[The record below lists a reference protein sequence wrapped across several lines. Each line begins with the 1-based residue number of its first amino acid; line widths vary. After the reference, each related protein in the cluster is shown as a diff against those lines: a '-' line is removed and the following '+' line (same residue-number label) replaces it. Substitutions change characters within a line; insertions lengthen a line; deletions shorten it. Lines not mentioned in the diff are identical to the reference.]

1 MRLKFLRPL
10 LFPLVLFIAPDLRAQ
25 TTEPAT
31 GDLRE
36 YVPLAK
42 AIPTKARIKAA
53 TTDGQTGHLG
63 VSATLDAQGRVA
75 IEEIALDSAAAKAGL
90 RAGDVLLAVGD
101 TALKSAEDLRAAIQS
116 HPPGD
121 SVSLEIERGGSRQK
135 LSATLGATSQ
145 PRQLGVQRAVLGA
158 RMGTASDVPGIEI
171 VSVTKDKPA
180 ALARL
185 RPGDRIM
192 KVDGEELGE
201 GKSLSDVLLE
211 RNPGDT
217 VKIIFRRAGKLY
229 VKSIQLAADDS
240 ETSLP
245 PEERR
250 DLTVWKKPVFRLGV
264 ICIEFPDAKHD
275 EKVPLAE
282 WDKAFFS
289 RDVYNKTNATGQP
302 VYGSMADY
310 YNEVSCG
317 KLRIE
322 GRAFAWISAGKKR
335 LEYNLPTKS
344 KWKRD
349 FFTEIVEALLKR
361 DGADAL
367 KDFDG
372 LAFIYAGTKPPE
384 VQRSSILWP
393 HRSTV
398 KIGEKTWP
406 YVIVPAATKP
416 SGADEAMSTI
426 STMCHE
432 FGHIL
437 GLPDLYARPEN
448 PGSEGAGSWT
458 IMSNQFR
465 NGRPQHFCAWCK
477 EQLGWLTPVVVDPD
491 VKQKL
496 ILAPVEGS
504 DHECLKIL
512 VRPDGSE
519 YFLLENRRKTGFDA
533 GLPAEG
539 LLIWRVVAN
548 RPILE
553 ESHGVEGPAGPR
565 VFLKSVPF
573 PTRENH
579 SFTPYTTPSS
589 RPQMGGGMA
598 VSITNI
604 RQLPD
609 GRISLQIGYEY
620 D

>member
-1 MRLKFLRPL
+1 MRLKSFRSL
-10 LFPLVLFIAPDLRAQ
+10 LWLVVLVVVPRVQAETKESPPPDLS
-25 TTEPAT
+25 
-31 GDLRE
+31 D

-42 AIPTKARIKAA
+42 AIPTKTRIKAA
-53 TTDGQTGHLG
+53 STEGRTGHLG
-63 VSATLDAQGRVA
+63 VSAKLDAKGRVV
-75 IEEIALDSAAAKAGL
+75 IEELALDSAAAKAGL

-101 TALKSAEDLRAAIQS
+101 TGLKSAEDLRAAIQS
-116 HPPGD
+116 RAPGEIVD
-121 SVSLEIERGGSRQK
+121 LEIERAGSKQK
-135 LSATLGATSQ
+135 LSAMLDATSQ
-145 PRQLGVQRAVLGA
+145 PRQLGVQRAVLGV

-171 VSVTKDKPA
+171 ASVTKDKPA
-180 ALARL
+180 ALAKL
-185 RPGDRIM
+185 RTGDRIM

-201 GKSLSDVLLE
+201 SKSLSDVLLE

-217 VKIIFRRAGKLY
+217 VKVIFRRAGKFY
-229 VKSIQLAADDS
+229 AKSIQLAADDS

-250 DLTVWKKPVFRLGV
+250 DLTVWSKPVFRLGV

-289 RDVYNKTNATGQP
+289 RDAYNKTNATAQP

-322 GRAFAWISAGKKR
+322 GRAFAWITASKKR
-335 LEYNLPTKS
+335 MEYNLPTKS
-344 KWKRD
+344 KSKRD
-349 FFTEIVEALLKR
+349 FFNEIIEALLKR

-398 KIGEKTWP
+398 KIGEKVWP
-406 YVIVPAATKP
+406 YVIVAGAIKL

-477 EQLGWLTPVVVDPD
+477 EQLGWIKPVVVDPE

-504 DHECLKIL
+504 DHECLKIP

-589 RPQMGGGMA
+589 RPQMGGGTA
-598 VSITNI
+598 VNITNI